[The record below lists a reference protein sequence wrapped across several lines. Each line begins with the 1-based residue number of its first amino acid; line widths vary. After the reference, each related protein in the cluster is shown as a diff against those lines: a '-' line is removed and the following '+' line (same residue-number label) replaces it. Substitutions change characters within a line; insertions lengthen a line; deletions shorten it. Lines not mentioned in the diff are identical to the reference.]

1 MTWQASGKNVV
12 VAGRTGS
19 AEAGLEIFK
28 AGGNAADAA
37 VATLL
42 ALNVTDSDE
51 FNFGSEL
58 AVLVYD
64 TKRGVVEALSGL
76 GGAPALATQEYFE
89 KTGGTKDGSI
99 QAMAVPAPLD
109 AYVTLLDRYGTMRF
123 AQVAAPAL
131 RILDRYEKD
140 PLFADIALKK
150 SLSDKYTRIAM
161 KLGLADRDVY
171 NGDWHADLARTLRR
185 LIEAEKGAKDRK
197 RGLRLVADYF
207 YRGPIAKEI
216 DAWSR
221 ANGGLIRY
229 GDLARHITRVEEPV
243 KTNYRGYTIYKCNTW
258 TQGPYLL
265 QTLKLLEGYDLKSMG
280 FQSADT
286 IHLCVEAMKLGLADR
301 DVYYGDPLFADIP
314 LKELLSDKYTRMRQ
328 KLIDIR
334 HASMVQR
341 PGDPVAGKPL
351 LDEMRTREGLKSVPE
366 HDTTNCL
373 TADQCG
379 NVVAVTNGGP
389 LRNS

>member
-185 LIEAEKGAKDRK
+185 LIEG
-197 RGLRLVADYF
+197 
-207 YRGPIAKEI
+207 
-216 DAWSR
+216 
-221 ANGGLIRY
+221 RY
-229 GDLARHITRVEEPV
+229 DDHCG
-243 KTNYRGYTIYKCNTW
+243 
-258 TQGPYLL
+258 
-265 QTLKLLEGYDLKSMG
+265 
-280 FQSADT
+280 SADQHHEAYDDQRDS
-286 IHLCVEAMKLGLADR
+286 IDPKRQEHL
-301 DVYYGDPLFADIP
+301 I
-314 LKELLSDKYTRMRQ
+314 LL
-328 KLIDIR
+328 
-334 HASMVQR
+334 R
-341 PGDPVAGKPL
+341 P
-351 LDEMRTREGLKSVPE
+351 R
-366 HDTTNCL
+366 
-373 TADQCG
+373 
-379 NVVAVTNGGP
+379 
-389 LRNS
+389 